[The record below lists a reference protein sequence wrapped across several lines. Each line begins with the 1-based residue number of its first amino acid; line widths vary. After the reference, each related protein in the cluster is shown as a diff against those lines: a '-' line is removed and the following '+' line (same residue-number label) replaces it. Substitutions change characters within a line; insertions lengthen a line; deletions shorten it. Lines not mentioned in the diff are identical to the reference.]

1 VVEQIIRPTGHDDP
15 IVEVRPILENGDYHG
30 QVQDFIKESDIEIAK
45 GGRLLATTLTKRMA
59 EDLTDYLKEKKIKAA
74 YIHSDIKTIERIQ
87 IITQFRK
94 GEFDMLI
101 GVNLLREGLD
111 MPEVTLIGILDAD
124 KEGFLRSEVSL
135 IQTIGRAARNSNGR
149 VILYADNMTGSMD
162 RAIKETQRRRD
173 IQLAYNK
180 KHGITPKTI
189 QKKILDITQGMESP
203 HAKAVNAELELDIE
217 LFAQLE
223 KDMKGKKGKRNPIEK
238 LIKMKE
244 DEMKESVKLLDFE
257 TAAILRDEIKVLRE
271 RTYINT

>member
-1 VVEQIIRPTGHDDP
+1 
-15 IVEVRPILENGDYHG
+15 
-30 QVQDFIKESDIEIAK
+30 
-45 GGRLLATTLTKRMA
+45 M
-59 EDLTDYLKEKKIKAA
+59 
-74 YIHSDIKTIERIQ
+74 
-87 IITQFRK
+87 
-94 GEFDMLI
+94 
-101 GVNLLREGLD
+101 LREGLD

-162 RAIKETQRRRD
+162 RAIRETTRRRD

-180 KHGITPKTI
+180 KHGITPTTI
-189 QKKILDITQGMESP
+189 QKKILDITQAMESQ
-203 HAKAVNAELELDIE
+203 HGKAVNAELALDIA

-223 KDMKGKKGKRNPIEK
+223 KDMKGKKGRRNPIEK

-271 RTYINT
+271 RTYINP